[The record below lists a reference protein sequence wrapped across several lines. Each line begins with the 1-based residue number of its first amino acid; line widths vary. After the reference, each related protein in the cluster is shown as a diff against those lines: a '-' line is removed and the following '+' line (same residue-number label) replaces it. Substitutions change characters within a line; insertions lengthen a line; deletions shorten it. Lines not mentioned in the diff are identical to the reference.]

1 MIRYLLDTDIVSL
14 LQDGNPHVVS
24 HIASVPAEHIATS
37 IITVEEQLSG
47 WFTLL
52 RRVRRTEQ
60 LVPIYDRMAM
70 TVRFLSRL
78 PLLSFTG
85 HSATVF
91 DVLRQQHPRR
101 GRMDL
106 RIAAIALTSQAIL
119 VTRNLSDF
127 EDIQDLVTEDWSI
140 A

>member
-1 MIRYLLDTDIVSL
+1 M
-14 LQDGNPHVVS
+14 
-24 HIASVPAEHIATS
+24 
-37 IITVEEQLSG
+37 
-47 WFTLL
+47 
-52 RRVRRTEQ
+52 
-60 LVPIYDRMAM
+60 
-70 TVRFLSRL
+70 
-78 PLLSFTG
+78 LSFTG